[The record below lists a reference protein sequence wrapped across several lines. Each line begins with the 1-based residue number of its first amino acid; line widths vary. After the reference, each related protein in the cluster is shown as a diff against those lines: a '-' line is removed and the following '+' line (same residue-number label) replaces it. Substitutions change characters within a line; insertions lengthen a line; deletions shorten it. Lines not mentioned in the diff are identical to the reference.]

1 MLQPGSTASSTQAP
15 PRLFARKAT
24 GLVRQ
29 AGTFD
34 VLVYNVNFI
43 SIGLM
48 VLFLFLLVPAFYPGA
63 NLAVTTIVAFV
74 MVLPTSMAFAM
85 LAAAMPRSGGDYVY
99 VSRILGPAWGMMSSW
114 NNTFWWFIYGGVP
127 SAFLARYGLGPF
139 FRIIGVMTGNS
150 TALNLSNWFV
160 SQVGTFITGAILIV
174 ALVAIFSLG
183 LGAYFRLQNVLFIL
197 ANAGLLLTV
206 IVLLGKGHGDAV
218 HAVNR
223 YLGPLAHRANVAGF
237 VASSGAKDGYSA
249 APFDLKWSIIPIT
262 WLYLELVF
270 NQSSAYI
277 GGEVK
282 RASRLQLWS
291 MPAAALYAIVWTLL
305 LVALFT
311 SSFGTGL
318 LGQFGA
324 LNAGDLGKIG
334 LSSNPIFTE
343 LAAWVS
349 GSVVVGALIGVAF
362 IFWSYTWLP
371 GQIINA
377 SRNLLAYALDGLM
390 PTWLGRV
397 DDRLHTPVN
406 SLVVVGA
413 LSILALALYVFTTFF
428 ATLGGIF
435 GFILSFILTSV
446 AAILFPYRKRDVFE
460 GSPVAWRIAGV
471 PVISIVG
478 ALSLLA
484 CLVMEWIFL
493 SDPLSGIGVLAQ
505 SPAPSYGQALALL
518 IINAAI
524 FVSGLLI
531 YLVAQ
536 AVQRGRGVEVA
547 QAFAEIPVD

>member
-1 MLQPGSTASSTQAP
+1 MSTRSTSSPAP
-15 PRLFARKAT
+15 APRLFARKAT

-29 AGTFD
+29 AGVFD

-48 VLFLFLLVPAFYPGA
+48 VLFLFLFVPAFYPGA
-63 NLAVTTIVAFV
+63 NLTVTTIAAFV
-74 MVLPTSMAFAM
+74 MVLPTSLVFAM

-114 NNTFWWFIYGGVP
+114 NNTVWWFIYGGVP
-127 SAFLARYGLGPF
+127 SAFFARYGLGPF
-139 FRIIGVMTGNS
+139 FRILGVMTGS
-150 TALNLSNWFV
+150 TALLNVGAWFV
-160 SQVGTFITGAILIV
+160 SNAGTFITGAVLIV

-197 ANAGLLLTV
+197 ANLGLVLTV
-206 IVLLGKGHGDAV
+206 VALLGKGHGDAV

-223 YLGPLAHRANVAGF
+223 YLGPLAHRADVAGF
-237 VASSGAKDGYSA
+237 VASAGSKDGYTS
-249 APFDLKWSIIPIT
+249 APFSFKWSIIPIT

-282 RASRLQLWS
+282 RASRLQIWS
-291 MPAAALYAIVWTLL
+291 MPAAALYAIVWALI
-305 LVALFT
+305 LVALFS
-311 SSFGTGL
+311 SSFGAAL

-324 LNAGDLGKIG
+324 LVAADLGKIG
-334 LSSNPIFTE
+334 LSSTPIFTE
-343 LAAWVS
+343 MAAWIS
-349 GSVVVGALIGVAF
+349 GSVVLGALIGAAF

-390 PTWLGRV
+390 PGWLGRV

-413 LSILALALYVFTTFF
+413 LSIVALALYVFTTFF

-435 GFILSFILTSV
+435 GFILSFIVTSV

-460 GSPVAWRIAGV
+460 GSPVAWRFAGI

-478 ALSLLA
+478 ALSLVA

-493 SDPLSGIGVLAQ
+493 SDPLSGIGILAQ
-505 SPAPSYGQALALL
+505 SPFPSYGQALTLL
-518 IINAAI
+518 VINVAI
-524 FVSGLLI
+524 FLSGLAI
-531 YLVAQ
+531 YYIAQ
-536 AVQRGRGVEVA
+536 AVQRGRGVDVA

>member
-1 MLQPGSTASSTQAP
+1 MSTRSATSSDAGSPG
-15 PRLFARKAT
+15 LFARKAT

-29 AGTFD
+29 AGVID

-48 VLFLFLLVPAFYPGA
+48 MLFLFLLVPAFYPGA
-63 NLAVTTIVAFV
+63 NLTVTTIAAFV
-74 MVLPTSMAFAM
+74 VVLPTSLVFAL

-127 SAFLARYGLGPF
+127 SAFLARYGLGPL
-139 FRIIGVMTGNS
+139 FRIIGVMTGS
-150 TALNLSNWFV
+150 TAALNVSNWFV
-160 SQVGTFITGAILIV
+160 SNTGTFITGAVLIV

-197 ANAGLLLTV
+197 ANAGLLLTL
-206 IVLLGKGHGDAV
+206 IALLGKGHGDAV

-223 YLGPLAHRANVAGF
+223 YLGPLAHRADVAGF
-237 VASSGAKDGYSA
+237 VASAGAKDGYTA
-249 APFDLKWSIIPIT
+249 APFDLKWSIIPVT

-282 RASRLQLWS
+282 RASRLQIWS
-291 MPAAALYAIVWTLL
+291 MPVAALYAIVWTLI
-305 LVALFT
+305 LVALF
-311 SSFGTGL
+311 SASFGTGL
-318 LGQFGA
+318 LGQLGA
-324 LNAGDLGKIG
+324 LNATDLGKIG

-343 LAAWVS
+343 LAAWIS
-349 GSVVVGALIGVAF
+349 GSVVVGALIGIAF
-362 IFWSYTWLP
+362 VFWSYTWLP

-377 SRNLLAYALDGLM
+377 SRNLLAYAIDGLM
-390 PTWLGRV
+390 PERLGRV
-397 DDRLHTPVN
+397 NDRLHTPVN
-406 SLVVVGA
+406 SLILVGA

-446 AAILFPYRKRDVFE
+446 AAIVFPYRKRELFE
-460 GSPVAWRIAGV
+460 GSPVAWRLAGI

-478 ALSLLA
+478 VLSLAA

-505 SPAPSYGQALALL
+505 SPSPSYGQALGLL
-518 IINAAI
+518 FINAAI
-524 FVSGLLI
+524 FISGLAI
-531 YLVAQ
+531 YFIAKW
-536 AVQRGRGVEVA
+536 VQRGRGVDVSL
-547 QAFAEIPVD
+547 AFTEIPVD

>member
-1 MLQPGSTASSTQAP
+1 MSTRSVPSS
-15 PRLFARKAT
+15 RLFARKAT

-29 AGTFD
+29 ASTFD

-48 VLFLFLLVPAFYPGA
+48 LLFLFLLVPAFYPGA
-63 NLAVTTIVAFV
+63 NLTVTTIAAFV
-74 MVLPTSMAFAM
+74 MVLPTSLAFAM

-114 NNTFWWFIYGGVP
+114 NNTFWWFVYGGVP
-127 SAFLARYGLGPF
+127 SAFFARYGLGPL
-139 FRIIGVMTGNS
+139 FRIIGVMTGS
-150 TALNLSNWFV
+150 TTALNVGAWFV
-160 SQVGTFITGAILIV
+160 SSTGTFITGVVLIV
-174 ALVAIFSLG
+174 ALVAIFSVG

-206 IVLLGKGHGDAV
+206 IALIGKGHGDAV

-223 YLGPLAHRANVAGF
+223 YLGPLAHRANVTSF
-237 VASSGAKDGYSA
+237 VTSAGAKDGYTA
-249 APFDLKWSIIPIT
+249 APFSFKWSIIPIT

-282 RASRLQLWS
+282 RASRLQIWS
-291 MPAAALYAIVWTLL
+291 MPAAALYAIVWTLI

-318 LGQFGA
+318 MGQFDA
-324 LNAGDLGKIG
+324 LTATDLGKIG
-334 LSSNPIFTE
+334 LSSTPIFTE
-343 LAAWVS
+343 LAAWIS
-349 GSVVVGALIGVAF
+349 GSAIVGALIGVAF
-362 IFWSYTWLP
+362 VFWSYTWLP
-371 GQIINA
+371 GQITNA

-390 PTWLGRV
+390 PGWLGRV
-397 DDRLHTPVN
+397 NDRLHTPVN
-406 SLVVVGA
+406 SLILVGA

-435 GFILSFILTSV
+435 GFILSFILTSI

-460 GSPVAWRIAGV
+460 GSPVAWRIAGI

-478 ALSLLA
+478 VLSLAA

-493 SDPLSGIGVLAQ
+493 SDPLSGIGVFAQ
-505 SPAPSYGQALALL
+505 SPSPSYGQALALL
-518 IINAAI
+518 LINVAI
-524 FVSGLLI
+524 FVSGLVI
-531 YLVAQ
+531 YLIARS
-536 AVQRGRGVEVA
+536 VQRGRGVDVE